1 MVLKLSLISDRL
13 WTAYL
18 QTKGTNKRSVRLWW
32 IWLYLIH
39 RMLAVWDE
47 VCIPVTIVDTI
58 KLDLVSCSYRN
69 FSSSLDDT
77 KAKQWSLLLQKLSCR
92 LKLCFIKAS
101 RRETNLAGYRRMN
114 FDISRPC
121 LATRPYNLPPSV
133 RRNVA
138 RGANRYDSVTSF
150 SRSQLL
156 RFPKIWRKFV
166 PNLAKTRSANYNQS
180 IIRPFVSTVF

>member
-1 MVLKLSLISDRL
+1 MDSLSSNQGNQQKVSTFVVNLIILNWPNVSCLR
-13 WTAYL
+13 
-18 QTKGTNKRSVRLWW
+18 RSF
-32 IWLYLIH
+32 
-39 RMLAVWDE
+39 
-47 VCIPVTIVDTI
+47 CIPVTIVDTI

-69 FSSSLDDT
+69 LSSSLDDT
-77 KAKQWSLLLQKLSCR
+77 KAKQWTLLLLKLSCR

-101 RRETNLAGYRRMN
+101 RRETNLTGYRRMN
-114 FDISRPC
+114 FDISHPC
-121 LATRPYNLPPSV
+121 MATRPYNLPPSV